1 MRIDPEKCT
10 GCGLCVLDCP
20 KKAIALKHK
29 KAVIG
34 DECVECGACLKVCPV
49 DAPILDEQPKAGCS
63 TCEACPIKCQ
73 IPDGKMGACWR
84 YHNKDGEV
92 VRSMRLHFEEDVVDI
107 VGPSPDPSIQK
118 PLITAIGAGT
128 TYPDYRPAPFIAQES
143 VDEVDVVTSV
153 SEVPLSYSGIKIK
166 IDTDLSLGN
175 EGAPVLFEKRE
186 VGHLC
191 TEEYGSKILSIGG
204 VNRLTGEHGIV
215 TARCISELANRHS
228 LNLRIEG
235 GARLKVQVGQ
245 APVINGKVVEKMRVG
260 CGSATAGLFAPVIKE
275 AADEVIVIDSHITSL
290 FTEHTAGTYL
300 GTTPSG
306 VRLKFRMS
314 TPGRYFGEHGDGWGG
329 TPIDDPRDIIESI
342 DMSLARAGMT
352 ILITETTGQRA
363 SMYRVTGKGRPKVV
377 PLTPKAQELIEMIQN
392 HCEPSRVSGIYVGG
406 SGGSF
411 RAGVSSYPIKLTRA
425 VHGNRAII
433 TVGGAPTY
441 ILPGGGIDFLVNVEK
456 VKAGAFAWIPTP
468 ATLAPIEVTMRL
480 VDYREIG
487 GHLGSIKSVRTL
499 REHFNRTKS

>member
-1 MRIDPEKCT
+1 MRINPEKCT

-20 KKAIALKHK
+20 KKAMSLQHK
-29 KAVIG
+29 KAVI
-34 DECVECGACLKVCPV
+34 DEECVECGACLKVCPV
-49 DAPILDEQPKAGCS
+49 DALISDDKPKPGCV
-63 TCEACPIKCQ
+63 TCEACPITCQ
-73 IPDGKMGACWR
+73 IPPGKMGACHR
-84 YHNKDGEV
+84 YHNKDGEL
-92 VRSMRLHFEEDVVDI
+92 VRGVSLHFAEDVSDI
-107 VGPSPDPSIQK
+107 VGPRPDPSIQK

-128 TYPDYRPAPFIAQES
+128 TYPDYRPAPFIGKDK

-166 IDTDLSLGN
+166 IDTDLALG
-175 EGAPVLFEKRE
+175 EERSPVLFEKRE

-204 VNRLTGEHGIV
+204 VNQLTGKHGIA
-215 TARCISELANRHS
+215 TARCISELANRHR
-228 LNLRIEG
+228 LNLRIQG

-245 APVINGKVVEKMRVG
+245 APVVNGELVEKMRVG

-300 GTTPSG
+300 GATPSG
-306 VRLKFRMS
+306 VHLRFRMS

-329 TPIDDPRDIIESI
+329 TPIKDPRDIVDSI
-342 DMSLARAGMT
+342 DMHIAHPGMT
-352 ILITETTGQRA
+352 VLITETTGQRVA
-363 SMYRVTGKGRPKVV
+363 MYTVTKGGG
-377 PLTPKAQELIEMIQN
+377 LEEIALSPKAQELIELIQN
-392 HCEPSRVSGIYVGG
+392 HCEPSRVSGIFVGG

-411 RAGVSSYPIKLTRA
+411 RAGVSSYPIKLTQA
-425 VHGNRAII
+425 VHGSRAII

-441 ILPGGGIDFLVNVEK
+441 ILPGGGIDFLVDVEK

-480 VDYREIG
+480 ADYREIG
-487 GHLGSIKSVRTL
+487 GHLGSIRSVRAL
-499 REHFNRTKS
+499 KEHFSRTKS

>member
-1 MRIDPEKCT
+1 LRIDPEKCT

-20 KKAIALKHK
+20 KKAIDLKHK

-456 VKAGAFAWIPTP
+456 VKAGAFTWIPTP
-468 ATLAPIEVTMRL
+468 ATVAPIEVTMRL
-480 VDYREIG
+480 ADYKEIG
-487 GHLGSIKSVRTL
+487 GHLGSIKSVRAL

>member
-1 MRIDPEKCT
+1 LRIDPEKCT

-20 KKAIALKHK
+20 KKAIDLKHK

-128 TYPDYRPAPFIAQES
+128 TYPDYRPAPFIAQEN

-215 TARCISELANRHS
+215 TARCISELANRHN

-245 APVINGKVVEKMRVG
+245 EPVVNGELVEKMRVG

-300 GTTPSG
+300 GTARSG

-329 TPIDDPRDIIESI
+329 TPFEDPRDIIESI

-363 SMYRVTGKGRPKVV
+363 SMYRVTGKGA
-377 PLTPKAQELIEMIQN
+377 LEEISLAPKAQELIEMIQN

-441 ILPGGGIDFLVNVEK
+441 ILPGGGIDFLVDVEK
-456 VKAGAFAWIPTP
+456 VKAGAFTWIPTP
-468 ATLAPIEVTMRL
+468 ATVAPIEVTMRL
-480 VDYREIG
+480 ADYKEIG
-487 GHLGSIKSVRTL
+487 GHLGSIKSVRAL
-499 REHFNRTKS
+499 REHFNRTTS